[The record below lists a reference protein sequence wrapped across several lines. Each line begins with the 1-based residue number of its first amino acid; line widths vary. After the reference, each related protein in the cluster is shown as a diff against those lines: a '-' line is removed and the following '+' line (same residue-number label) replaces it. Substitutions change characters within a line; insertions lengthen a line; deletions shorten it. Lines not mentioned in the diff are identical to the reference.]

1 MSEDLKNNDPMQ
13 EKSAGGEVKSAAPE
27 AQAAPET
34 QAAAETQTAPEMQA
48 TPEVQPT
55 PETQTAAENA
65 ETLPAQEGGE
75 QVCRVCGVVN
85 PSNAKYCNA
94 CGSLLSGVAVCPA
107 CGAQNLAGSVFCNQ
121 CGAKLSGG
129 AAQAPLEPETE
140 NTYESKYTGGAF
152 KRLLINLG
160 VLLGTLFTLG
170 IAYPF
175 LVCIKEKWLKSH
187 TFVNGR
193 QLEFDGNGAQ
203 LIGKYIIWL
212 LLSFV
217 TFGIYA
223 LLRLPLNMQRWK
235 TKHTHVKGYR
245 IDGKKGESKFTGSM
259 FGLLGIRLLRMIM
272 FPLGFITLGF
282 ASAWAKLVRLRWFNE
297 KKIIDGVRIHNDAQ
311 LKQYWVK
318 RVVWVLLML
327 VTVFFHRLFIRANS
341 ELKFLS
347 KHDKFA
353 NPSVFPRPE
362 ELAPNAAAEEPVA
375 TPGTNSKMSLLFVV
389 LTFLVPIIPLIW
401 PILANVF
408 AAKARKGKEAN
419 AKMVTIVAAVIL
431 ALQIVA
437 YIAVGITVGVIL
449 GSEAAANYMP
459 DDFAQAASELK
470 LGMSETEVTEIMG
483 SNHTT
488 SFGEEPSWGYTDE
501 ETWEFIGVTFD
512 ADGKVT
518 AVEYDARSGEADIEV
533 TESKITPAPGNADM
547 EYYEVGYYVGFSDG
561 SLILTKAEETEY
573 TDISL
578 DTETWVFRGEWQVR
592 PYMSSGYFA
601 ELNGT
606 FSGTAEE
613 LEAKHNATFV
623 SNILREYRY
632 YYAGG
637 EIQSEDWAQY
647 EALLEKY
654 GIS

>member
-1 MSEDLKNNDPMQ
+1 MSEDLKNSDPMQ
-13 EKSAGGEVKSAAPE
+13 EKSAGGEMKSAAPE
-27 AQAAPET
+27 AQAVPEVQAVPEAQAATETQATPET
-34 QAAAETQTAPEMQA
+34 QAAP
-48 TPEVQPT
+48 
-55 PETQTAAENA
+55 ENA
-65 ETLPAQEGGE
+65 EALPAKEGGE

-85 PSNAKYCNA
+85 PSDAKYCNA

-107 CGAQNLAGSVFCNQ
+107 CGAQNLAGSAFCNQ
-121 CGAKLSGG
+121 CGAKLQGG

-152 KRLLINLG
+152 TRLLINIG
-160 VLLGTLFTLG
+160 VLLGSLFTLG

-175 LVCIKEKWLKSH
+175 LVCKEEKWLKSH

-223 LLRLPLNMQRWK
+223 TLRLPLNMQRWK
-235 TKHTHVKGYR
+235 TKHTHVRGYR

-259 FGLLGIRLLRMIM
+259 FGLFGIRLLRMIM
-272 FPLGFITLGF
+272 FPLGFITFGF

-297 KKIIDGVRIHNDAQ
+297 KKIIDGVRIHNDAR
-311 LKQYWVK
+311 LIQYWGK
-318 RVVWVLLML
+318 RVVWFLLML
-327 VTVFFHRLFIRANS
+327 VTVFIHRIFIRANS

-362 ELAPNAAAEEPVA
+362 ELTPDAAAEEPVA
-375 TPGTNSKMSLLFVV
+375 NPGTNSKRSLLFVV

-419 AKMVTIVAAVIL
+419 AKMVTIVAAVVL

-483 SNHTT
+483 SKHTT

-501 ETWEFIGVTFD
+501 ETWESIFVTFD

-518 AVEYDARSGEADIEV
+518 AVEYDARGGEAEIEV

-578 DTETWVFRGEWQVR
+578 DTETWVFSVEWQVR
-592 PYMSSGYFA
+592 PYMSGVFW

-623 SNILREYRY
+623 SNILREYRQ

-637 EIQSEDWAQY
+637 EIQSEDQAQY
-647 EALLEKY
+647 EALLEQY

>member
-1 MSEDLKNNDPMQ
+1 MSEDLKNSDPMQ
-13 EKSAGGEVKSAAPE
+13 EKGAGGEVKSAAPE
-27 AQAAPET
+27 VQAAPEAQT
-34 QAAAETQTAPEMQA
+34 VPEAQA
-48 TPEVQPT
+48 
-55 PETQTAAENA
+55 AAENA
-65 ETLPAQEGGE
+65 EALPAQESGE

-85 PSNAKYCNA
+85 SSDAKYCNA

-107 CGAQNLAGSVFCNQ
+107 CGAQNLAGSAFCNQ
-121 CGAKLSGG
+121 CGAKLPGG

-160 VLLGTLFTLG
+160 VLLGSLFTLG

-223 LLRLPLNMQRWK
+223 SLRLPLNMQRWK

-259 FGLLGIRLLRMIM
+259 FGLFGIRLLRMIM
-272 FPLGFITLGF
+272 FPLGFITFGF
-282 ASAWAKLVRLRWFNE
+282 ASAWAKLVKLRWFNE
-297 KKIIDGVRIHNDAQ
+297 KKIIDGVRIHNDAR
-311 LKQYWVK
+311 LIQYWGK
-318 RVVWVLLML
+318 RVVWFLLMI

-362 ELAPNAAAEEPVA
+362 ELAPDAAAEEPIA
-375 TPGTNSKMSLLFVV
+375 TPSTNSKTSLLFVV

-419 AKMVTIVAAVIL
+419 AKMVTIVAAVVL

-437 YIAVGITVGVIL
+437 YIAVGVTVGVIL

-483 SNHTT
+483 SKHTT

-501 ETWEFIGVTFD
+501 ETWESIFVTFD

-518 AVEYDARSGEADIEV
+518 AVEYDARGGEAEIEV

-578 DTETWVFRGEWQVR
+578 DTETWVFSVEWQVR
-592 PYMSSGYFA
+592 PYMSGVFW

-623 SNILREYRY
+623 SNILREYRH

-637 EIQSEDWAQY
+637 EIQSEDQAQF
-647 EALLEKY
+647 EALLEQY